1 MHSLKL
7 NMVVVFAVLGLL
19 TGSAHA
25 FGPMMLLMLP
35 MMTGGQHAMG
45 NSHGAG
51 EENRSHASHAEQS
64 QPATAGAPS
73 LPPIDQSETS
83 QARSEAESEPTPR
96 ENTH

>member
-7 NMVVVFAVLGLL
+7 NMVVALAVLGLS

-25 FGPMMLLMLP
+25 FGPIMLP

-51 EENRSHASHAEQS
+51 EESRSHASHAEQS
-64 QPATAGAPS
+64 HSATAGEQAMPS
-73 LPPIDQSETS
+73 TDQSEPS
-83 QARSEAESEPTPR
+83 QARSEAESEPAPR
-96 ENTH
+96 ENTQ